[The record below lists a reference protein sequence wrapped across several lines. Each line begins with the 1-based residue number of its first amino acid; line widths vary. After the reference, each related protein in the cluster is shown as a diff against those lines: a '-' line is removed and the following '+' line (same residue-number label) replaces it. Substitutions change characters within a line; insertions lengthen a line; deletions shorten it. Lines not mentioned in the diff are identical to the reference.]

1 MESFYFLI
9 DEMLQT
15 PPDGRAAA
23 EERIRNAFEVERAV
37 LALDMSGFSLSVRRS
52 GIVAH
57 LCEIRRVQRLV
68 LPLIEDHGGDL
79 VKCVADNVLAVFPE
93 SRQAIEAAIAINRQ
107 IAVSGEP
114 GKGGR
119 VLTVGIGVDF
129 GKLLLIPGKDAFG
142 DPVNI
147 AHKLGED
154 IARAN
159 EVLATEA
166 VGRGLDPARYMVEP
180 MTLSV
185 GGLELHACRVS
196 ARAGAA

>member
-15 PPDGRAAA
+15 PPEARAAA

-37 LALDMSGFSLSVRRS
+37 LALDMSGFSLSVRRG
-52 GIVAH
+52 GIVSH

-93 SRQAIEAAIAINRQ
+93 SRQAVAAAIAINKA
-107 IAVSGEP
+107 IADAGTA
-114 GKGGR
+114 GQKGR
-119 VLTVGIGVDF
+119 VLTVGIGIDF

-142 DPVNI
+142 DAVNI

-159 EVLATEA
+159 EVLTTEEVA
-166 VGRGLDPARYMVEP
+166 RGLDPSRYALEP
-180 MTLSV
+180 MTLSIA
-185 GGLELHACRVS
+185 GLELHACRVS
-196 ARAGAA
+196 ERASTA